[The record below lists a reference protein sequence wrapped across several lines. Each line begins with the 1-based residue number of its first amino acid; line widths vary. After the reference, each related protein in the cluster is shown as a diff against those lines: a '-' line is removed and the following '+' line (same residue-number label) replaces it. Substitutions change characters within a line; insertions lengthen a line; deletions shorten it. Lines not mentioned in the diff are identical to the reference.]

1 MAYCPRLCTNGV
13 LSQTVYQWRTVPDC
27 VPMAYCPRLCTNGV
41 LSQTVYQW
49 RTVPDCVPMA
59 YGPRLCTNGVRSQ
72 TVYQWRTVS
81 FYHLEKVLFI
91 FLLCILHAQSH
102 GNNFVGR
109 IK

>member
-41 LSQTVYQW
+41 RSQTVYQW

-59 YGPRLCTNGVRSQ
+59 YGPRLCTNGVRFRS
-72 TVYQWRTVS
+72 TILKKFCLFS
-81 FYHLEKVLFI
+81 FYAFYMRKVMEI
-91 FLLCILHAQSH
+91 TLLVAL
-102 GNNFVGR
+102 
-109 IK
+109 K